1 MRESNARLTEL
12 DAGVVLTDLLAG
24 LVGEEHVGGKT
35 TLGGV
40 GVWRCK
46 SVTKRHHQVKLLNI
60 PFFFLPP
67 SFLAVLRVVAL
78 SLGMLI

>member
-1 MRESNARLTEL
+1 MNQRDAKLTEL

-40 GVWRCK
+40 GVWRSK
-46 SVTKRHHQVKLLNI
+46 LVTIRHQRVK
-60 PFFFLPP
+60 
-67 SFLAVLRVVAL
+67 
-78 SLGMLI
+78 

>member
-1 MRESNARLTEL
+1 MLLVICKLMCESNAKLTEL

-40 GVWRCK
+40 GVWRSK
-46 SVTKRHHQVKLLNI
+46 LVTTRHRRVK
-60 PFFFLPP
+60 
-67 SFLAVLRVVAL
+67 
-78 SLGMLI
+78 